1 MDISAINGIFNGI
14 LNKGRTTLTEVEG
27 YDVFNL
33 CGIKTPAYKLF
44 TNGKEAGDFVEA
56 QLKAGKGRFVAKV
69 VSPDVRAL
77 NGCNVD
83 YPQDRCGW
91 CCFEHQGR

>member
-1 MDISAINGIFNGI
+1 M
-14 LNKGRTTLTEVEG
+14 NKGRTTLTEVEG

-44 TNGKEAGDFVEA
+44 TSGKEAGDFVEA

-69 VSPDVRAL
+69 VSPDVRL
-77 NGCNVD
+77 LMLCHVD
-83 YPQDRCGW
+83 YSQDRCGW
-91 CCFEHQGR
+91 CRFEY

>member
-1 MDISAINGIFNGI
+1 MDISAINGIFNKI

-44 TNGKEAGDFVEA
+44 TSGKEAADFVDS

-69 VSPDVRAL
+69 VSPDVTPL
-77 NGCNVD
+77 NWV
-83 YPQDRCGW
+83 
-91 CCFEHQGR
+91 